1 MSHLDVYTEAVVI
14 SMFKEGDVLDKR
26 NQSTANVYSDSVV
39 TTKVIE
45 DTRSRYA
52 KYVNFGRPWKDK
64 KRDREPSRLPL
75 RFLKHISKK
84 SKKLREIVY
93 DFCSFKYYTY
103 IL

>member
-52 KYVNFGRPWKDK
+52 KYVNFW
-64 KRDREPSRLPL
+64 
-75 RFLKHISKK
+75 
-84 SKKLREIVY
+84 
-93 DFCSFKYYTY
+93 
-103 IL
+103 